1 MAKAVSYN
9 AQRRC
14 KRLTEFTDTDDKEEE
29 EEVEQD

>member
-9 AQRRC
+9 AQRGC
-14 KRLTEFTDTDDKEEE
+14 KRLTEFTDTDDD